1 MHVAVVMTKD
11 GKSLRS
17 DGQFAA
23 FVGKTRDEAAKLALD
38 HSTKWALKKP
48 GRGYHVLIGT
58 LSARCVAHHIVEYQP
73 LGPRYSIEQL
83 ERWADDDTDEDDEP
97 NAEEVREQVFQGVKT
112 LFAELSAVLRDELG
126 IELEDLKITKMR

>member
-48 GRGYHVLIGT
+48 DRGYHVLIGA

-73 LGPRYSIEQL
+73 LE
-83 ERWADDDTDEDDEP
+83 EFDDNLTDYDEDWDEELTP
-97 NAEEVREQVFQGVKT
+97 EKVREQVFQGVKT
-112 LFAELSAVLRDELG
+112 LFAELSAVMRDELG